1 MATHPYISGP
11 GNIQQMIIKLKNNFP
26 NSVTSA
32 TIKQLGIAPNNES
45 SVINALQ
52 FIDLID
58 ADGKKNPEAAKAF
71 LLDGADF
78 EDAFSKL
85 IKSAY
90 SKLFGLHNDAAWS
103 LDEAELITFFR
114 QTDQTSQDIGKRQ
127 AKVFKMFAA
136 LGGKAEPITVKPK
149 SSLKSGPKPA
159 KKKTVESQQSND
171 KGLKG
176 IIPDRQLSQSLGLSI
191 KIEVNLPTD
200 ASSDTYD
207 SIFKSIR
214 EHLLD
219 D

>member
-1 MATHPYISGP
+1 MATHPYISGA

-52 FIDLID
+52 FINLID
-58 ADGKKNPEAAKAF
+58 TDGKKNQEAAKAF

-78 EDAFSKL
+78 EEGFSKL

-90 SKLFGLHNDAAWS
+90 SKLFGLHNEAAWS
-103 LDEAELITFFR
+103 LDEAELVTFFR
-114 QTDQTSQDIGKRQ
+114 QTDQTSQEIGKRQ

-136 LGGKAEPITVKPK
+136 LSGKAEPITTKPK
-149 SSLKSGPKPA
+149 SSPKSGSKPG
-159 KKKTVESQQSND
+159 KKKQTETQQSND
-171 KGLKG
+171 KSLAELN
-176 IIPDRQLSQSLGLSI
+176 PVSHLSQSLGLSI